1 MEYENELQKARREK
15 GVLIAAHRGVSGGNI
30 PFNTIQAFEA
40 ALAQGADMLETD
52 VTVSADGELF
62 VFHPSQ
68 ERKHLNLDIH
78 LEQMTG
84 KEIRELRYVNF
95 DRAATEYHLPSLEE
109 FLETYK
115 GRCFINLDHGWDC
128 LPEMTRLVRRH
139 GMERQVLIKA
149 PAKLTYAQQM
159 EALAPDMM
167 FMPIYKEKDE
177 LTGQLEQMNL
187 NFVGA
192 EVVFASEDSPLA
204 SEEYIRRHHE
214 RRRVL
219 WCNAILYSYK
229 SQLSGGHTDD
239 VAVTGSPDHGWGWI
253 LDRGFDIIQTD
264 WVLPL
269 KQYLADRTG
278 QSERRI
284 TINE

>member
-1 MEYENELQKARREK
+1 MEQENELWRARQRR
-15 GVLIAAHRGVSGGNI
+15 GPLLAAHRGMCAGNI

-40 ALAQGADMLETD
+40 ALQQGADILETD
-52 VTVSADGELF
+52 VAVSADGELF
-62 VFHPSQ
+62 IFHPGQ
-68 ERKHLNLDIH
+68 EVNHLNQDIH

-84 KEIRELRYVNF
+84 DEIRKLRYVNF
-95 DRAATEYHLPSLEE
+95 DNNITEYHLPTLEE

-115 GRCFINLDHGWDC
+115 DRCFINLDHGWDC
-128 LPEMTRLVRRH
+128 LPKMTDMVRRH
-139 GMERQVLIKA
+139 GMEKQVLIKA

-177 LTGQLEQMNL
+177 LTEQLEQMKL

-192 EVVFASEDSPLA
+192 ELVFASEDSVLA
-204 SEEYIRRHHE
+204 SREYLERHHE
-214 RRRVL
+214 RGRLL

-229 SQLSGGHTDD
+229 SPLSGGHTDD
-239 VAVTGSPDHGWGWI
+239 VAVTGDLDRGWGWL

-264 WVLPL
+264 WVLFL
-269 KQYLADRTG
+269 QQYLGDRRKG
-278 QSERRI
+278 EG
-284 TINE
+284 